1 MQNLA
6 KQWKEPPVIIL
17 QQANFYN
24 TYSVVVAKN
33 HQNIRSRFLVHEFSL
48 TDIFLNSILYGCDF
62 SLLLWKGAQNNA
74 QCNCIHTSLSIF
86 ILFQLQSWII
96 LKVRTEFLFKN
107 FHVKRV
113 IMEIAMMNILNNCIS
128 GRWNNNYFPSLTMS
142 CLVYSIS
149 DWKNSYLKNYSK
161 VFNLPLL
168 PPYSYPKQ
176 TTHWTKGL
184 WYWPNIQWFVICLF

>member
-74 QCNCIHTSLSIF
+74 QCNCIHTSLNIF

-107 FHVKRV
+107 FHAKRV

-128 GRWNNNYFPSLTMS
+128 GRWNNNYFPLNESSSL
-142 CLVYSIS
+142 
-149 DWKNSYLKNYSK
+149 
-161 VFNLPLL
+161 
-168 PPYSYPKQ
+168 
-176 TTHWTKGL
+176 H
-184 WYWPNIQWFVICLF
+184 

>member
-62 SLLLWKGAQNNA
+62 SLLL
-74 QCNCIHTSLSIF
+74 
-86 ILFQLQSWII
+86 
-96 LKVRTEFLFKN
+96 
-107 FHVKRV
+107 
-113 IMEIAMMNILNNCIS
+113 
-128 GRWNNNYFPSLTMS
+128 
-142 CLVYSIS
+142 
-149 DWKNSYLKNYSK
+149 
-161 VFNLPLL
+161 
-168 PPYSYPKQ
+168 
-176 TTHWTKGL
+176 
-184 WYWPNIQWFVICLF
+184 

>member
-96 LKVRTEFLFKN
+96 LRDEVFAQEFSYEESDYGDSDDEDIKQLYIWL
-107 FHVKRV
+107 VK
-113 IMEIAMMNILNNCIS
+113 
-128 GRWNNNYFPSLTMS
+128 
-142 CLVYSIS
+142 
-149 DWKNSYLKNYSK
+149 
-161 VFNLPLL
+161 
-168 PPYSYPKQ
+168 
-176 TTHWTKGL
+176 
-184 WYWPNIQWFVICLF
+184 

>member
-1 MQNLA
+1 MHILKQKLRTIHWRKKCGDTKLVSEKTEALYMQNLA

-128 GRWNNNYFPSLTMS
+128 GRWNNNYFPLNESSSL
-142 CLVYSIS
+142 
-149 DWKNSYLKNYSK
+149 
-161 VFNLPLL
+161 
-168 PPYSYPKQ
+168 
-176 TTHWTKGL
+176 H
-184 WYWPNIQWFVICLF
+184 

>member
-96 LKVRTEFLFKN
+96 LTDEVFAQEFSYEESDYGDSDDEDIKQLYIWL
-107 FHVKRV
+107 VK
-113 IMEIAMMNILNNCIS
+113 
-128 GRWNNNYFPSLTMS
+128 
-142 CLVYSIS
+142 
-149 DWKNSYLKNYSK
+149 
-161 VFNLPLL
+161 
-168 PPYSYPKQ
+168 
-176 TTHWTKGL
+176 
-184 WYWPNIQWFVICLF
+184 